1 MIKSD
6 LEYKVTT
13 DRVQMFQNSIQ
24 ELNEISER
32 GEIDSDLIEMQMNG
46 LTYNISVLKAEL
58 SEYEYTKSQEVDKHN
73 TDSIEISSE
82 YSVVA

>member
-58 SEYEYTKSQEVDKHN
+58 SEYENTKSQEVDKHN

>member
-1 MIKSD
+1 
-6 LEYKVTT
+6 
-13 DRVQMFQNSIQ
+13 
-24 ELNEISER
+24 
-32 GEIDSDLIEMQMNG
+32 MNG
-46 LTYNISVLKAEL
+46 LTYNISVLNAEL